1 MARITHADIGDRLTP
16 QATFTVA
23 GVGTDP
29 TQIVVKQQT
38 PAGVESTVT
47 TASSPGTLTTASTP
61 LARMSAGVF
70 KLSPGIAANAAG
82 HWLLRF
88 EATGTAESAE
98 DFQYDV
104 DPSEFYD
111 DAGVSAQ
118 ALVSL
123 TDAKDW
129 LQVQNVDTSGDLEIV
144 RTINDVSQRFTERA
158 QREFKVN
165 GTNPQARLF
174 DVDATAIQYGVIAV
188 GDLTAVTTSTT
199 SPTGVRI
206 IGTDWATQLSQ
217 VPAASFFTFPVNR
230 AAWEPIRRIAFGTGV
245 LPIQAGYRVEVT
257 GTFGFPSVPGD
268 VRDAV
273 LDAVVAKL
281 DRKVEHYSQDL
292 GASTGGGEGTNV
304 VVFAGRTQYL
314 SMPPSSIEV
323 ARRYADPAVA

>member
-1 MARITHADIGDRLTP
+1 MMARIEHKDIGDRMQP
-16 QATFTVA
+16 QATFTV
-23 GVGTDP
+23 GGSPTDP
-29 TQIVVKQQT
+29 TQIVVRQQDA
-38 PAGVESTVT
+38 AGTEATIT

-70 KLSPGIAANAAG
+70 KLIPGISATAAG
-82 HWLLRF
+82 HWFFRF

-104 DPSEFYD
+104 DPSEFTSN
-111 DAGVSAQ
+111 AGVSDQ

-123 TDAKDW
+123 ADAKDW
-129 LQVQNVDTSGDLEIV
+129 LQIQNVETTNDLETV
-144 RTINDVSQRFTERA
+144 RAINDVSQRFTERA

-174 DVDATAIQYGVIAV
+174 DVDATAIQYGVISV
-188 GDLTAVTTSTT
+188 GDMAAA
-199 SPTGVRI
+199 PTQVRI
-206 IGTDWATQLSQ
+206 IGTDWATVLST
-217 VPAASFFTFPVNR
+217 VSTSSFFTFPAQR

-245 LPIQAGYRVEVT
+245 LPIQPGYRVEVT

-273 LDAVVAKL
+273 LDAIVAKL

-292 GASTGGGEGTNV
+292 GAATGGGEGTNV

-323 ARRYADPAVA
+323 ARRYADPAIA